1 MAADE
6 RRRTFWDRL
15 AVRRSVDG
23 DEQQLRGEIE
33 QLRRLRTA
41 LATRAAIG
49 QAEGIIMASLG
60 CSPDEA
66 FAVLVKQSQT
76 ENVSLATIAAET
88 VARVQRGHTI
98 R

>member
-6 RRRTFWDRL
+6 RRRTFWHRL

-23 DEQQLRGEIE
+23 DQQELRNELE
-33 QLRRLRTA
+33 QLRRLRIA

-49 QAEGIIMASLG
+49 QAEGVIMASLG

-76 ENVSLATIAAET
+76 ENVSLATVAAET
-88 VARVQRGHTI
+88 VARVQRGPTTG
-98 R
+98 

>member
-6 RRRTFWDRL
+6 RRRSLWDRL
-15 AVRRSVDG
+15 AVRRSGDG
-23 DEQQLRGEIE
+23 DQQQSQREIE
-33 QLRRLRTA
+33 QLRRLRMA

-66 FAVLVKQSQT
+66 FAVLVKKSQT
-76 ENVSLATIAAET
+76 ENASLATVAAET
-88 VARVQRGHTI
+88 VARVQRGRTT

>member
-1 MAADE
+1 MAAE
-6 RRRTFWDRL
+6 QRRRTFRDRL
-15 AVRRSVDG
+15 AARRSVDG
-23 DEQQLRGEIE
+23 DHQQLRGELE

-76 ENVSLATIAAET
+76 ENVSLATVAAET
-88 VARVQRGHTI
+88 VARMQRGRTT

>member
-15 AVRRSVDG
+15 AVRRRVDG
-23 DEQQLRGEIE
+23 EQQLRSEIE
-33 QLRRLRTA
+33 QLRRLRTG

-88 VARVQRGHTI
+88 VARVQRGRTT

>member
-6 RRRTFWDRL
+6 RRRTFGDRL
-15 AVRRSVDG
+15 AARRSVHADQ
-23 DEQQLRGEIE
+23 QQLRGEIE

-88 VARVQRGHTI
+88 VARVQRERTTP
-98 R
+98 

>member
-1 MAADE
+1 MAADR

-15 AVRRSVDG
+15 AIGRSVDG
-23 DEQQLRGEIE
+23 DQQQLREIE

-76 ENVSLATIAAET
+76 ENVSLATVAAET
-88 VARVQRGHTI
+88 VARVQRGPTTG
-98 R
+98 

>member
-23 DEQQLRGEIE
+23 DQQELRNELE
-33 QLRRLRTA
+33 QLRRLRIA

-49 QAEGIIMASLG
+49 QAEGVIMASLG

-66 FAVLVKQSQT
+66 FAVLVRQSQT
-76 ENVSLATIAAET
+76 KNVSLATIAAET
-88 VARVQRGHTI
+88 VARVQRGRTT

>member
-6 RRRTFWDRL
+6 RRRTFWHRL

-23 DEQQLRGEIE
+23 DQQQLREIE

-49 QAEGIIMASLG
+49 QAEGVIMASLG

-76 ENVSLATIAAET
+76 ENVSLATVAAET
-88 VARVQRGHTI
+88 VARVQRGPTTG
-98 R
+98 